1 MMSSNR
7 FRAIGA
13 PVARVARLTPPALA
27 LALWALTV
35 LGLVSLTIPAR
46 AEDPIFPPGSRVGLV
61 PPPGMV
67 ASNTFDGFADPGKEA
82 AILITILPAAA
93 FPQMDKTLDV
103 DTLRKQGVSLE
114 KREPMQF
121 SFGKGFLL
129 IGRQTADRT
138 RYKKW
143 LLVAGS
149 SELTAL
155 VTVQVPELEDKAYPD
170 RAVRAALA
178 TLAIRTKVPEA
189 EELGLLPF
197 AVGDFAGFHV
207 EDVLR
212 GRALMLSD
220 AAASKGDNKDA
231 NKETTDKDA
240 VNKDAANKDAAS
252 KDVTNKDAASKDVTN
267 KDAAKEIASAGFD
280 ARMLIAAL
288 PGGPA
293 EPDGRGNFA
302 RLSFNEIGGI
312 RDVTITLSEP
322 LRIGGQSGYQTMA
335 DAKDARTG
343 SDVRVIQWLR
353 FGGGGYLQMV
363 GIGSADS
370 WPSVLAR
377 LRTVRDSVELK

>member
-1 MMSSNR
+1 MMSRKS
-7 FRAIGA
+7 FGAVGA
-13 PVARVARLTPPALA
+13 PIAFVAALA
-27 LALWALTV
+27 
-35 LGLVSLTIPAR
+35 LVSLTIPAR
-46 AEDPIFPPGSRVGLV
+46 AEDPIFPPGSRIGLV
-61 PPPGMV
+61 PPAGMV
-67 ASNTFDGFADPGKEA
+67 ASNTFDGFADPGKDA
-82 AILITILPAAA
+82 AILITVLPAAA

-103 DTLRKQGVSLE
+103 DTLKKQGVSLE
-114 KREPMQF
+114 KREPMQL

-129 IGRQTADRT
+129 IGRQTADKT

-149 SELTAL
+149 SDLTAL
-155 VTVQVPELEDKAYPD
+155 VTVQVPEQEDKTYPD

-178 TLAIRTKVPEA
+178 TLTIRAKVPEA

-197 AVGDFAGFHV
+197 SVGDFAGFHV

-220 AAASKGDNKDA
+220 AAGNKDTNKDA
-231 NKETTDKDA
+231 NKDATTKDA
-240 VNKDAANKDAAS
+240 TREAAS
-252 KDVTNKDAASKDVTN
+252 TGV
-267 KDAAKEIASAGFD
+267 D

-312 RDVTITLSEP
+312 RDVTVTLSEP

-343 SDVRVIQWLR
+343 SEVRVIQWLR

-363 GIGSADS
+363 GIGNADS
-370 WPSVLAR
+370 WASVLAR